1 MKRRCFLATSQRN
14 SHCKSIKKISGL
26 FNRLLFFDANCI
38 HLNMFLDGRHSYESE
53 IERERRIGTD
63 REKDRNRKREGWMQS

>member
-14 SHCKSIKKISGL
+14 SHCKSIKFFSGL

-38 HLNMFLDGRHSYESE
+38 HLNMFLDGRHSSESE
-53 IERERRIGTD
+53 IEREED
-63 REKDRNRKREGWMQS
+63 RYRPRER